1 MKRVLSN
8 CSLPWTVL
16 GVVLLLAGCRP
27 HPTTLTPPIVVRY
40 DLALPMTEA
49 HVENVQTYL
58 GNIRGATET
67 DLGFKVSGILDLIG
81 RTNSEDWREGAQVE
95 AGEILAQLKQ
105 TDFESA
111 LRSAQAKEELE
122 RSRLDKNRKL
132 YEVDNAQKA
141 ISQQEWETTVAGYEA
156 AKAALSQTRQAWL
169 DSTLRAPF
177 KGVIL
182 ARIANKGE
190 TLMPGRTVLRLG
202 DLSEMSVE
210 LGVPEKAISRITLDQ
225 QIRFSIPA
233 LEETNVVGR
242 VSEVGVAAKAGARL
256 YKVVLNVKNPD
267 GRLKS
272 GMTASVSFQ
281 EELPLNKNA
290 VLVPLSA
297 LVAASSAPAIGKPA
311 DGNALA
317 VFVVGEDGRAH
328 ERRVR
333 TDDIVRSSIMITDGL
348 KTNEKVVVVGAS
360 MLYENALV
368 DARPVEHMTR
378 K

>member
-1 MKRVLSN
+1 MKTVIFNWLAFWTSLGMVL
-8 CSLPWTVL
+8 V
-16 GVVLLLAGCRP
+16 LAGCRP
-27 HPTTLTPPIVVRY
+27 RPAAVTPPIVVRY
-40 DLALPMTEA
+40 DIALPMTEA
-49 HVENVQTYL
+49 HVENVRTYL
-58 GNIRGATET
+58 GNIRGSTET

-81 RTNSEDWREGAQVE
+81 RTNNEDWREGTEVE
-95 AGEILAQLKQ
+95 AGDILAQLKQ

-111 LRSAQAKEELE
+111 LQSAQAKEELE
-122 RSRLDKNRKL
+122 RRRLEKNRKL
-132 YEVDNAQKA
+132 YEVENAEKA

-156 AKAALSQTRQAWL
+156 AKATLSQSRQAWL

-190 TLMPGRTVLRLG
+190 TLMAGRTVLRLG

-242 VSEVGVAAKAGARL
+242 VSEVGVAAKEGARL
-256 YKVVLNVKNPD
+256 YKVVLKVKNPD

-297 LVAASSAPAIGKPA
+297 LVAASSSTAPGKQVE
-311 DGNALA
+311 NNELA

-328 ERRVR
+328 EKRVR
-333 TDDIVRSSIMITDGL
+333 TDDIIRSSIMITSGL
-348 KTNEKVVVVGAS
+348 KTNERVVVVGAS

-368 DARPVEHMTR
+368 DARPVEHLTR